1 MWNLV
6 FHSTFPTP
14 LAKTVKTNPSI
25 QFPETMAKKK
35 QNKIPPDGEIRQ
47 SQLLTTF
54 GPGSMVDLPERS
66 VVISGLSYWH
76 GNQKPITEERLRRKV
91 NKLIEQQTGS
101 WQNLELLTPP
111 QPYSNNDSRQH
122 RIEAFVFPQ
131 WFLGQANESNGKYRT
146 RPFRHWN
153 ALKSDNKFNSQKI
166 EWVPIRFV
174 QACVNGHLSDINW
187 KGFVHS
193 DFRTNCN
200 KQLWLD
206 EAGSGNDFEE
216 IFVRCEC
223 GARRPLSQV
232 KLKEAHVLGDCQGNM
247 PWLKNATETCIG
259 RVSDEKTGTLKETG
273 KPEPNRLLVR
283 SASNAYFSHTLS
295 VISIPDK
302 THELYETL
310 DRFEAQLKGVDRT
323 LLEQMLNLPFLAELA
338 KFGVEAVWEALQSRE
353 GDNKTDSPD
362 PSVKAVELEALL
374 QAPLENSPE
383 AKQNRGKD
391 DLDFEA
397 ARRSP
402 DSIQPQWQPYLSQV
416 VLVHRLRE
424 VIAQVGFT
432 RFESSLPDVE
442 AGDLDINPRRAPLAK
457 EIKWV
462 PAIENKGEGI
472 FLAFDT
478 KAIED
483 WVNSPNAMKRNEELQ
498 QGSQKWI
505 KSRGF
510 DQSKNRYP
518 GLAYILLHT
527 LSHLLITEIALDCGY
542 SASAIKE
549 RIYAIRDHEESQIKG
564 YGILLYTS
572 TTGSEGSLGG
582 LVNLGHNI
590 ENHLRRALQRGRLCS
605 NDPICAQ
612 HDPTNIDED
621 RLLHGAACHGCV
633 LIAETSCENRN
644 DFLDRALVVNT
655 VADTKAAFFPDHL
668 SGL

>member
-1 MWNLV
+1 MSKNKN
-6 FHSTFPTP
+6 PKYTP
-14 LAKTVKTNPSI
+14 A
-25 QFPETMAKKK
+25 
-35 QNKIPPDGEIRQ
+35 GEIRQ

-54 GPGSMVDLPERS
+54 GPGSMVDLPDDS
-66 VVISGLSYWH
+66 VVISGLNYWR
-76 GNQKPITEERLRRKV
+76 GNQDTITEERLRRKI
-91 NKLIEQQTGS
+91 NEMFHKQTGT
-101 WQNLELLTPP
+101 WLNIELRTPP
-111 QPYSNNDSRQH
+111 QPYSNQDSRQH
-122 RIEAFVFPQ
+122 HINAFVFPG
-131 WFLGQANESNGKYRT
+131 WFLGQVDQTHLINGKIYRT
-146 RPFRHWN
+146 RPLRPWS
-153 ALKSDNKFNSQKI
+153 AIRDKKMFNGKKI
-166 EWVPIRFV
+166 EWVPVRFV
-174 QACVNGHLSDINW
+174 QACVNGHLSDIDW
-187 KGFVHS
+187 RGFVHKDLKIS
-193 DFRTNCN
+193 CQ
-200 KQLWLD
+200 KPLWLD
-206 EAGSGNDFEE
+206 ESGSGNDFDE

-223 GARRPLSQV
+223 NEYRPLSET
-232 KLKEAHVLGDCQGNM
+232 KIKDSPVLGDCKGEM
-247 PWLKNATETCIG
+247 PWLKEYKEHCVG
-259 RVSDEKTGTLKETG
+259 RKLNPNTGELQETG
-273 KPEPNRLLVR
+273 QPEPNRLLVR
-283 SASNAYFSHTLS
+283 SASNAYFSNTVS
-295 VISIPDK
+295 VISIPDQA
-302 THELYETL
+302 HELYKSIDEFYEGDLEEIEDL
-310 DRFEAQLKGVDRT
+310 DDLINTIKRKRYAKLH
-323 LLEQMLNLPFLAELA
+323 PFNP
-338 KFGVEAVWEALQSRE
+338 EAVWEALQNRRE
-353 GDNKTDSPD
+353 NNTTDAPD
-362 PSVKAVELEALL
+362 RSIKSVELEALL
-374 QAPLENSPE
+374 QSPLENSPE
-383 AKQNRGKD
+383 AKQNRSKD

-498 QGSQKWI
+498 QGSQKWL
-505 KSRGF
+505 KSRGI
-510 DQSKNRYP
+510 DQSKSRYP

-549 RIYAIRDHEESQIKG
+549 RIYAIRDPEESRIKG

-572 TTGSEGSLGG
+572 TSGSEGSLGG

>member
-1 MWNLV
+1 
-6 FHSTFPTP
+6 
-14 LAKTVKTNPSI
+14 
-25 QFPETMAKKK
+25 MAIKK
-35 QNKIPPDGEIRQ
+35 QSKRPPDGEIRQ

-76 GNQKPITEERLRRKV
+76 GNQKPITEERLRHKV
-91 NKLIEQQTGS
+91 NKLIEQQTGK

-111 QPYSNNDSRQH
+111 QPYQNADSRQH

-131 WFLGQANESNGKYRT
+131 WFLGQTEKSYGKYRT
-146 RPFRHWN
+146 RPFRHWS
-153 ALKSDNKFNSQKI
+153 ALKNDEKFNGEKTD
-166 EWVPIRFV
+166 WVPIRFV
-174 QACVNGHLSDINW
+174 QGCVNGHLSDINW
-187 KGFVHS
+187 KGFVHA
-193 DFRTNCN
+193 DFKTTCHR
-200 KQLWLD
+200 QLWLD

-223 GARRPLSQV
+223 GARRPLSEV
-232 KLKEAHVLGDCQGNM
+232 KLKDAHVLGACQGDM
-247 PWLKNATETCIG
+247 PWLKKAKEPCIG
-259 RVSDEKTGTLKETG
+259 RVSDPKTGELRETG
-273 KPEPNRLLVR
+273 RPEPNRLLVR

-295 VISIPDK
+295 VISIPDN
-302 THELYETL
+302 TQELYQALNEFYEG
-310 DRFEAQLKGVDRT
+310 D
-323 LLEQMLNLPFLAELA
+323 LEEIKNLEELISTIQRKRYAKLHPFDPESIWN
-338 KFGVEAVWEALQSRE
+338 VIQNRRE
-353 GDNKTDSPD
+353 GVKENQQE
-362 PSVKAVELEALL
+362 PSIKPVELEALL
-374 QAPLENSPE
+374 KSPLENSPE
-383 AKQNRGKD
+383 AQQNKSRD

-402 DSIQPQWQPYLSQV
+402 DSIELQWQPYLSQV

-442 AGDLDINPRRAPLAK
+442 AGDLDINPRRALLAQDM
-457 EIKWV
+457 KWV

-478 KAIED
+478 KAIEK
-483 WVNSPNAMKRNEELQ
+483 WVNQPNAVKRNEELY
-498 QGSQKWI
+498 QGSQKWLE
-505 KSRGF
+505 SRGIPKEK
-510 DQSKNRYP
+510 SRYP
-518 GLAYILLHT
+518 GLPYILLHT

-549 RIYAIRDHEESQIKG
+549 RIYAIRDEEKSGIKG

-612 HDPTNIDED
+612 HEPTNMDED
-621 RLLHGAACHGCV
+621 RLLHGAACHGCL

-644 DFLDRALVVNT
+644 EFLDRALVVNT
-655 VADTKAAFFPDHL
+655 VANSKAAFFPDHL

>member
-1 MWNLV
+1 
-6 FHSTFPTP
+6 
-14 LAKTVKTNPSI
+14 
-25 QFPETMAKKK
+25 MAMKK
-35 QNKIPPDGEIRQ
+35 QSKRPPDGEIRQ

-76 GNQKPITEERLRRKV
+76 GNQKPITEERLRYKV

-101 WQNLELLTPP
+101 WKNLELLTPP
-111 QPYSNNDSRQH
+111 QPYQSADSRQH

-131 WFLGQANESNGKYRT
+131 YFLGQVLESYGKYRT
-146 RPFRHWN
+146 RPLRHWN
-153 ALKSDNKFNSQKI
+153 ALKVDKKFNGEKT

-174 QACVNGHLSDINW
+174 QSCVNGHLSDIDW
-187 KGFVHS
+187 KGFVHADLKTACS
-193 DFRTNCN
+193 R
-200 KQLWLD
+200 QLWLD

-223 GARRPLSQV
+223 GVRRPLSQV
-232 KLKEAHVLGDCQGNM
+232 KLKDSNILGDCQGEM
-247 PWLKNATETCIG
+247 PWLKKAKEPCIG
-259 RVSDEKTGTLKETG
+259 RVSDPKTGELRETG
-273 KPEPNRLLVR
+273 RPEPNRLLVR
-283 SASNAYFSHTLS
+283 SASNAYFSHTLG
-295 VISIPDK
+295 VISIPDN
-302 THELYETL
+302 TQELYETL
-310 DRFEAQLKGVDRT
+310 DRFEVQLKGVDRA
-323 LLEQMLNLPFLAELA
+323 LLEQMIGLPFLADLA
-338 KFGVEAVWEALQSRE
+338 KFGIEAVWEALQSRRE
-353 GDNKTDSPD
+353 DNKTDSSD
-362 PSVKAVELEALL
+362 PSIKSVELAALL

-383 AKQNRGKD
+383 AQQNKGKD

-402 DSIQPQWQPYLSQV
+402 DSIKLQWQPYLSQV

-442 AGDLDINPRRAPLAK
+442 AGDLDINPRRAPLAQDMT
-457 EIKWV
+457 WV
-462 PAIENKGEGI
+462 PAIENKGEGV
-472 FLAFDT
+472 FLAFNT
-478 KAIED
+478 KAIEE
-483 WVNSPNAMKRNEELQ
+483 WVNQPHAVKRDEELY
-498 QGSQKWI
+498 QGSQKWLE
-505 KSRGF
+505 SRGIS
-510 DQSKNRYP
+510 QEKSRYP
-518 GLAYILLHT
+518 GLPYILLHT

-549 RIYAIRDHEESQIKG
+549 RIYAIRDEEKSGIKG

-582 LVNLGHNI
+582 LVNLGQNI

-612 HDPTNIDED
+612 HEPTNMDED
-621 RLLHGAACHGCV
+621 RPLHGAACHGCL

-644 DFLDRALVVNT
+644 EFLDRALVVNT
-655 VADTKAAFFPDHL
+655 VANTKAAFFPDHL
-668 SGL
+668 SSL